1 MNNKLKALLLSLFI
15 LTLAGNTY
23 AQASIFQDLSYPY
36 LEKLIATAKKNY
48 PQVKTLAY
56 QTEIAK
62 SSFHQASF
70 TWLDAFSASYIY
82 SPQGQTTTSA
92 TNPIIFNGLQ
102 LVATVSIG
110 SLFERPYTIH
120 NARVAVKIAEENQA
134 QYDLTIEAQVKR
146 FYFAYIEAQADLR
159 NKVNAVQDATT
170 AVNQIKHTFDK
181 GETTFEVYSQA
192 LTNLYNQNSFRVQAE
207 LALFTA
213 KTNLEE
219 MLGTKLESVK

>member
-1 MNNKLKALLLSLFI
+1 MNNKFKALLLSLFI
-15 LTLAGNTY
+15 LTLAANAY
-23 AQASIFQDLSYPY
+23 AQESMFQDLSYTY
-36 LEKLIATAKKNY
+36 LEKLIATAKRNY
-48 PQVKTLAY
+48 PQEKTLAY

-82 SPQGQTTTSA
+82 SPESSLNL
-92 TNPIIFNGLQ
+92 TNPTAFKGYQ
-102 LVATVSIG
+102 LVATVSLG

-120 NARVAVKIAEENQA
+120 NARIAVKIAEQNQA

-170 AVNQIKHTFDK
+170 AVNQLKHTFDK
-181 GETTFEVYSQA
+181 GETTFQVYSEA